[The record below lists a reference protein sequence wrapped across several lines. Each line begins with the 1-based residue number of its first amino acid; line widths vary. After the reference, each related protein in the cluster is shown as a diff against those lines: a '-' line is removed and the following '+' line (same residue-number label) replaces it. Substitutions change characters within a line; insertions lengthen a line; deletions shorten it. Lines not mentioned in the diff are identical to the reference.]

1 MNGIYFNGIMNTC
14 LHGNSRAFMTYLL
27 RPFFFLKKNQ
37 MKKKR
42 THNNNENKRK

>member
-27 RPFFFLKKNQ
+27 RPFFFFEKKP
-37 MKKKR
+37 
-42 THNNNENKRK
+42 NEKEKNP

>member
-27 RPFFFLKKNQ
+27 RLFFF
-37 MKKKR
+37 KKKK
-42 THNNNENKRK
+42 TK